1 MRQGERKKE
10 RSSQHTKSNI
20 VKTKKARTTPLRA
33 EDLAPN
39 AKRERERERE
49 RVARAGG
56 LKGKGERGRV
66 FLVFLEAQ
74 GAMILYSSCFPA
86 CCFPKREREKEFFF
100 YTRRCLERERVK
112 NGAKKERRN
121 KNKDDAVGV
130 RENQKVGV
138 FFEES

>member
-49 RVARAGG
+49 RELHV
-56 LKGKGERGRV
+56 
-66 FLVFLEAQ
+66 
-74 GAMILYSSCFPA
+74 P
-86 CCFPKREREKEFFF
+86 
-100 YTRRCLERERVK
+100 
-112 NGAKKERRN
+112 
-121 KNKDDAVGV
+121 VG
-130 RENQKVGV
+130 
-138 FFEES
+138 